1 VEYDEEKIDEITL
14 ALLWLVMHD
23 GGYGTTRAWKSFDW
37 NTMDRLFEKGY
48 ISDPRRKTK
57 SIAVSE
63 EGKAKAEELFEKYFK
78 LS

>member
-1 VEYDEEKIDEITL
+1 MEYDEEKVDEMTL

-37 NTMDRLFEKGY
+37 NTMDRLFEKGF

-57 SIAVSE
+57 SVAVSKT
-63 EGKAKAEELFEKYFK
+63 GQARAEELFEKYFR